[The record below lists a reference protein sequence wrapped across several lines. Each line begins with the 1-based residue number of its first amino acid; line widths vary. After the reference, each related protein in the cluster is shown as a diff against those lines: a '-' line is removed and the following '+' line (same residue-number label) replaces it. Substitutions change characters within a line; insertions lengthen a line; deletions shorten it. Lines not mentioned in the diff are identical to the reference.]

1 MWEVR
6 LTGLPFFCLC
16 LFFLFYYSIS
26 SKYVIYYPLCCI
38 KIILNVILHIL
49 NKKFEKQK
57 KRKICIRLHLKI
69 GVCACVCGGGGGF
82 VDISCRNQIQAR
94 FGKAVS

>member
-1 MWEVR
+1 M
-6 LTGLPFFCLC
+6 GLPFFCLC

-57 KRKICIRLHLKI
+57 KKFICITVFLATVWYQMIHNSI
-69 GVCACVCGGGGGF
+69 IVC
-82 VDISCRNQIQAR
+82 I
-94 FGKAVS
+94 

>member
-1 MWEVR
+1 MRGWDAGWEVR
-6 LTGLPFFCLC
+6 ANRASFFLVYVC
-16 LFFLFYYSIS
+16 LFFYYSIS

-57 KRKICIRLHLKI
+57 KKKLPYK
-69 GVCACVCGGGGGF
+69 
-82 VDISCRNQIQAR
+82 
-94 FGKAVS
+94 